1 MAYWKTEHS
10 FVPQFTPHV
19 LIRHPDLAALVAI
32 GVAPGLL
39 LLWFVPLPLVLP
51 ALSIVSFVSACFIGL
66 FAHYSGVDRHAP
78 GITLWDMAALF
89 TSIWI
94 GAGIVSGPKHLV
106 ELFEHLTM
114 AP

>member
-1 MAYWKTEHS
+1 MAYWKTEQS
-10 FVPQFTPHV
+10 FVPFIPHV
-19 LIRHPDLAALVAI
+19 PTRHPDLAALVAI

-39 LLWFVPLPLVLP
+39 LLWFAPLPLVLS
-51 ALSIVSFVSACFIGL
+51 ALSIVSFVSACIIGL

-78 GITLWDMAALF
+78 GITLWDMAAVF

-94 GAGIVSGPKHLV
+94 GAGIASGPKHLV
-106 ELFEHLTM
+106 ELFENLIM